1 MVNLGANKCRS
12 YGHDV
17 FPTPTVLLIEIG
29 DPMNRDINL
38 AQEARERLCFI
49 EVSLR
54 DLISNDEIRART
66 NEESQ
71 NLEESPDSSDSG
83 WGISMY

>member
-12 YGHDV
+12 YGDEL
-17 FPTPTVLLIEIG
+17 FPTLTILWIGIG
-29 DPMNRDINL
+29 DPMERDL
-38 AQEARERLCFI
+38 FHYLMERLCLI
-49 EVSLR
+49 EVCLR